1 MEAREDQSAQV
12 SPHVP
17 GGAGHGSDIET
28 RLGHCYVLAGRHAVE
43 QPGSIL
49 VHGTIQGGDNPRTGH
64 AWVEKPDGTVWEPI
78 TQWELPADAFE
89 RLFNAEAER
98 RYTATEICVLSLRY
112 EHWGPWT
119 EEAS

>member
-1 MEAREDQSAQV
+1 MESREDQSAELV
-12 SPHVP
+12 VDVD
-17 GGAGHGSDIET
+17 GGTGHGSAIET
-28 RLGHCYVLAGRHAVE
+28 RLGRCYVLAGRRAME
-43 QPGSIL
+43 KPGSVL

-64 AWVEKPDGTVWEPI
+64 AWVELPGGTVWEPI

-89 RLFNAEAER
+89 RLFNAKAER
-98 RYTATEICVLSLRY
+98 RYAATEICVLSLRY